1 MSCISIVSAPLMFN
15 RSDNSIPCLAGK
27 SALAYCV
34 GYNRTDSLVKV
45 FPADAIRTGGTND
58 AFVTDIFV

>member
-1 MSCISIVSAPLMFN
+1 MFN
-15 RSDNSIPCLAGK
+15 RSDNSIPCFAGK
-27 SALAYCV
+27 SALAYCD
-34 GYNRTDSLVKV
+34 GINRTDSLVKV